1 MILKLKNMN
10 IINIKGLFLKRDIDV
25 NKIVVSNKFPF
36 GKQGLILIWEDFLGV
51 HFQGG
56 DGGVKLPPV

>member
-51 HFQGG
+51 HF
-56 DGGVKLPPV
+56 